1 MDQREEKW
9 LQEIR
14 DSFMDGLDEESLE
27 TEESRQL
34 YAAGLEDTVL
44 ECAEDKKRFATEFEK
59 NSRAKGAHWP
69 ENLFDDVF
77 RLKWVEL
84 KDSVDGE
91 SLEKALSLQLEML
104 TERESKMIELF
115 YKEEKGLIEIAEEF
129 NVFYPEIYSV
139 LWKALIAIRRRHRSR
154 RLTPYIAK
162 SEDEPDPYGF
172 NDYKEE

>member
-1 MDQREEKW
+1 MDKKEEKW

-14 DSFMDGLDEESLE
+14 DSFMDGLDEEAFE
-27 TEESRQL
+27 TEETRQL

-44 ECAEDKKRFATEFEK
+44 ECAEDKKRYATEFEK
-59 NSRAKGAHWP
+59 NSRAKNAHWP
-69 ENLFDDVF
+69 ENLIDDVF

-84 KDSVDGE
+84 KDSVNGE
-91 SLEKALSLQLEML
+91 SVEEVLTGLLDTL

-162 SEDEPDPYGF
+162 SEDEPDPYAF
-172 NDYKEE
+172 NDDKED